1 MKHLS
6 VKAITTS
13 ALLALGW
20 CAQVA
25 AETYSVRCT
34 VEGTIAALDD
44 KKLPAAEV
52 SIEIQSIGNNLFFKV
67 QGPKPYE
74 MFINTL
80 TTDQFVGKNLT
91 NASGMGIQQKTVANG
106 EMRELRIARANMALS
121 GYSDFIY
128 QRKTQRL
135 SLQGQCRPS

>member
-1 MKHLS
+1 
-6 VKAITTS
+6 
-13 ALLALGW
+13 
-20 CAQVA
+20 
-25 AETYSVRCT
+25 
-34 VEGTIAALDD
+34 
-44 KKLPAAEV
+44 
-52 SIEIQSIGNNLFFKV
+52 
-67 QGPKPYE
+67 

>member
-1 MKHLS
+1 MPGGW
-6 VKAITTS
+6 VNGCKATAWLMLACCTS
-13 ALLALGW
+13 A
-20 CAQVA
+20 Q
-25 AETYSVRCT
+25 AETYT
-34 VEGTIAALDD
+34 VQCSIEGTIAALED

-52 SIEIQSIGNNLFFKV
+52 SIEIQAIGNNLYFKV

-91 NASGMGIQQKTVANG
+91 NASGMGIQQKTLATG

-121 GYSDFIY
+121 GYSDIVY
-128 QRKTQRL
+128 RRKNHRMGI
-135 SLQGQCRPS
+135 QGQCRPP